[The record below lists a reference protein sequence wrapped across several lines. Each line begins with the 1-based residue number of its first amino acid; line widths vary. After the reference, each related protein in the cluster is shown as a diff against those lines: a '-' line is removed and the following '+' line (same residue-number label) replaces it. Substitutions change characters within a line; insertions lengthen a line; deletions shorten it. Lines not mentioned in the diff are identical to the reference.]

1 MTPDTVVDI
10 TQNALVVLLMVGS
23 PLLLSALA
31 IGLLIGMVQAATQ
44 VNEMT
49 LSFIPKILVLVATL
63 FMVGPW
69 ILHTMIDYSQKLIAG
84 IPSLIG

>member
-10 TQNALVVLLMVGS
+10 TQNALLVLLMVGS

-31 IGLLIGMVQAATQ
+31 IGLLIGMIQAATQ

-69 ILHTMIDYSQKLIAG
+69 ILQTMIDYSQRLIG
-84 IPSLIG
+84 SIPSLIG

>member
-10 TQNALVVLLMVGS
+10 TQRALIVLLIVGS

-31 IGLLIGMVQAATQ
+31 IGLFIGMIQAATQ

-69 ILHTMIDYSQKLIAG
+69 ILQTMIDYSQRLIRD
-84 IPSLIG
+84 IPGLIG